1 MNAIS
6 TTNLTKYYGS
16 GRKKSRGIMD
26 VTLSVPEG
34 DFFGFIG
41 PNGAGKSTTIRILL
55 GLIAP
60 SDGSAELLG
69 KNILAH
75 KQGILSE
82 IGYLPSET
90 NFYSGLRVRD
100 ILQLSADL
108 RRQDCRAEA
117 ARLCER
123 LELDAS
129 RRIDELSLGNRK
141 KVGIV
146 CALQHHPRLYILDE
160 PTSGLDPLMQREFY
174 TILKER
180 NQDGATIFLSSHI
193 LSEIQRYC
201 RHAAIIRE
209 GRLLVTSTVE
219 QLGHTDA
226 KRVTLYGISSLPPL
240 EGITQPIAAKNQ
252 PETNSVS
259 FLYSGSPKTLLSAL
273 SSLPFTDIT
282 ITEPDLEEIFLHYY
296 DDTSTTQSNI

>member
-6 TTNLTKYYGS
+6 TTNLNKYYDTI
-16 GRKKSRGIMD
+16 RKKSRGILD

-160 PTSGLDPLMQREFY
+160 PTSGLDLSHMRQVADAMNRLAESGKTVVVVTHDPEFIVRCCNQVIHIENGCVIEDYSLESSADKEYLLHFFLDNNKEVQMQ
-174 TILKER
+174 
-180 NQDGATIFLSSHI
+180 
-193 LSEIQRYC
+193 
-201 RHAAIIRE
+201 
-209 GRLLVTSTVE
+209 
-219 QLGHTDA
+219 
-226 KRVTLYGISSLPPL
+226 
-240 EGITQPIAAKNQ
+240 
-252 PETNSVS
+252 
-259 FLYSGSPKTLLSAL
+259 
-273 SSLPFTDIT
+273 
-282 ITEPDLEEIFLHYY
+282 
-296 DDTSTTQSNI
+296 